1 MTVILASSSPRRK
14 ELLQK
19 SVTDFLIKPADI
31 DETVNFGEIPLDYV
45 ERMAKGKAAVIVA
58 DYPNDVV
65 IGCDTTV
72 VLGDLIMG
80 KPATDDDARNMLH
93 QLSGTCHQVLTSVY
107 IATPKEIFQKT
118 ERVDVYFYDLESEDI
133 ENYLATGEHRD
144 KAGSY
149 GIQGQGALFVKEIKG
164 DYYSIVGFPIGYVH
178 QVLKK
183 IL

>member
-19 SVTDFLIKPADI
+19 SVEKFLIKPADI
-31 DETVNFGEIPLDYV
+31 DETVAFEETPLDYV
-45 ERMAKGKAAVIVA
+45 ERMAKEKATVIVA
-58 DYPNDVV
+58 DYPNDIV

-72 VLGDLIMG
+72 VLEELIMG
-80 KPATDDDARNMLH
+80 KPESDDDARDVLR
-93 QLSGTCHQVLTSVY
+93 QLSGACHQVLTSVY
-107 IATPKEIFQKT
+107 IATPTEIFQKT
-118 ERVDVYFYDLESEDI
+118 ECVDVYFYDLESEDI

>member
-31 DETVNFGEIPLDYV
+31 DETVAPHESPLDYV
-45 ERMAKGKAAVIVA
+45 ERMAKEKAAPIVSEHP
-58 DYPNDVV
+58 DDIV

-80 KPATDDDARNMLH
+80 KPKTDDDARSMLA
-93 QLSGTCHQVLTSVY
+93 QLSGTIHHVLTSVY
-107 IATPKEIFQKT
+107 IYTKEKVYQKT
-118 ERVDVYFYDLESEDI
+118 ETVEVDFYELTSTDI
-133 ENYLATGEHRD
+133 ENYLSTGEHRD

-149 GIQGQGALFVKEIKG
+149 GIQGQGALFVKETRG

-178 QVLKK
+178 QVLKE